1 VKPVRQD
8 AVHTDVQ
15 TGRHITWKQKVGQFT
30 RFVLFLN
37 NIF

>member
-1 VKPVRQD
+1 VKPARQD
-8 AVHTDVQ
+8 AIHIDMQ
-15 TGRHITWKQKVGQFT
+15 TGRDSTWKRKVGQFT